1 MCRWLAYS
9 GSPIY
14 LEELIFKPEHS
25 LIDQSLAARVTAT
38 TTNADGFGVG
48 WYGNRSTPGLY
59 RDIQPAWND
68 SNLRDL
74 AAQIESPLF
83 FAHVR
88 SATVPPVQQTNC
100 HPFRHKNWLFMHN
113 GSIREFTKLRRDLLM
128 AVAPGL
134 FPFIQGSTDSELM
147 FYLALTFGLEFD
159 PIAGVEKMVDLVET
173 EARRKGIHNP
183 VEMTLCVSDGERIYA
198 FRYRSQGRPPSLFH
212 STSLDAL
219 EDLHPS
225 YGGFE
230 KGARAVVSEPLDGL
244 TDHWQEIPDSTVA
257 IVEKGTV
264 TTKPF
269 QPQPVAVI

>member
-1 MCRWLAYS
+1 MCRWLAYA

-59 RDIQPAWND
+59 RDVQPAWND

-74 AAQIESPLF
+74 AGQIESSLF
-83 FAHVR
+83 LAHVR

-100 HPFRHKNWLFMHN
+100 HPFRHGRWLFMHN
-113 GSIREFTKLRRDLLM
+113 GSIRRFADIRRDLLLS
-128 AVAPGL
+128 VAPGL
-134 FPFIQGSTDSELM
+134 FSSVEGTTDSELM
-147 FYLALTFGLEFD
+147 FYLALTLGLEVD

-173 EARRKGIHNP
+173 EAKRKQISNAI
-183 VEMTLCVSDGERIYA
+183 EMTLCISDGERLYA

-230 KGARAVVSEPLDGL
+230 TGAIAVVSEPLDGL
-244 TDHWQEIPDSTVA
+244 TDHWQKIPESTVA
-257 IVEKGTV
+257 IVENGKV
-264 TTKPF
+264 TTRPF

>member
-25 LIDQSLAARVTAT
+25 LIDQSLAARATAT

-48 WYGNRSTPGLY
+48 WYGDRSFPGLY
-59 RDIQPAWND
+59 RDIRPAWNN

-74 AAQIESPLF
+74 AAQIESSIFL
-83 FAHVR
+83 AHVR

-100 HPFRHKNWLFMHN
+100 HPFRYGNWLFMHN
-113 GSIREFTKLRRDLLM
+113 GSIRQFTKLRRDLLM

-134 FPFIQGSTDSELM
+134 FPSIQGSTDSELM
-147 FYLALTFGLEFD
+147 FYLALTFGLENN
-159 PIAGVEKMVDLVET
+159 PIAGVEKMVDLIET
-173 EARRKGIHNP
+173 EAKRKEIHNP
-183 VEMTLCVSDGERIYA
+183 IEMTLCVTNGERLYA

-230 KGARAVVSEPLDGL
+230 EGALAVVSEPLDGL
-244 TDHWQEIPDSTVA
+244 TDHWQEIPESTVA
-257 IVEKGTV
+257 IVENGSV

-269 QPQPVAVI
+269 QPQPAAVI

>member
-9 GSPIY
+9 GNPIC

-25 LIDQSLAARVTAT
+25 LIDQSLAARATAT
-38 TTNADGFGVG
+38 TTNADGFGIG
-48 WYGNRSTPGLY
+48 WYGDRSFPGLY

-83 FAHVR
+83 LAHVR

-100 HPFRHKNWLFMHN
+100 HPFRHVHWLFIHN
-113 GSIREFTKLRRDLLM
+113 GSIRGFAELRRDLLM
-128 AVAPGL
+128 AVAPRL
-134 FPFIQGSTDSELM
+134 FSDIQGSTDSELM
-147 FYLALTFGLEFD
+147 FYLALTFGLEVD
-159 PIAGVEKMVDLVET
+159 PVAGVEKMVDLVES
-173 EARRKGIHNP
+173 EAKRKGIRNP
-183 VEMTLCVSDGERIYA
+183 IEMTVCVTDGERLFA

-212 STSLDAL
+212 STNLDAL

-230 KGARAVVSEPLDGL
+230 EGAIAVVSEPLDGL
-244 TDHWQEIPDSTVA
+244 TDHWHGIPDSTVA
-257 IVEKGTV
+257 IVENGRV